1 MANLSNI
8 NNKFLVT
15 TGGNVLI
22 GQTSAVGS
30 SILQVTGNSTFA
42 GNILFGTDGTYDIGS
57 TSGSRP
63 RNVVVSNSIAINTS
77 TGAAG
82 TLNVAST
89 GTFGGKVQVNKAKSG
104 TGVENYDLIRLN
116 LTGTG
121 AIGDSST
128 IAWHSTNGTKT
139 AGIEGISGL
148 DNIAYGE
155 LAFST
160 RRYTTDTYLEA
171 MRINNRGNVGIG
183 VTGPVTKLELPG
195 SLTNSSLKVGTVET
209 QSYSVN
215 NAWIS
220 DNLYYDGS
228 FKLRSAG
235 YASQIYF
242 GVSNGG
248 ADISFKRYP
257 TGNAGDVVTGV
268 TSLQLLGDGDVY
280 IPGNVGIGTD
290 SPRDKLTIFTPGST
304 KEEIALRLV
313 NPVGFGPTGNGGAGS
328 GSSIIFAQDRNTG
341 ENIPMA
347 KIRNSQSA
355 TGTSCCGELIF
366 STAHSSFGGMIDK
379 IQISSSGAT
388 TFKGAERPQIYLTS
402 RYDYPNN
409 PTFEANTFAIVAAK
423 YIGTAPYEANRIVAS
438 NSTHL
443 AFEAGSAE
451 RMRISN
457 SGNITKPNSCAFS
470 ASTTAPGF
478 LVTSTDSKIT
488 YNTENVDTNGNYDP
502 TLSRFTA
509 PVTGSYLIG
518 TTNTCYISS
527 VVNTYMAV
535 YIVKNGSGTSYR
547 FRGGGVDNDV
557 NDWFGINGSVIIPL
571 AQGDYIELFGYTNT
585 GSFQIVNTEGHFYG
599 YLIG

>member
-8 NNKFLVT
+8 NDKFLVT

-22 GQTSAVGS
+22 GQTSAIGS
-30 SILQVTGNSTFA
+30 SMLQVTGNSTFA

-215 NAWIS
+215 NAWIA
-220 DNLYYDGS
+220 DNVYYDGS
-228 FKLRSAG
+228 FKLRSNG
-235 YASQIYF
+235 HASQIYF
-242 GVSNGG
+242 GTSNGG

-280 IPGNVGIGTD
+280 IPGNVGIGTTLPQGKLD
-290 SPRDKLTIFTPGST
+290 SVAPVADLTDFGRATGS
-304 KEEIALRLV
+304 ALNIRIG
-313 NPVGFGPTGNGGAGS
+313 NAVGYLGQINFCNTDAPAFGYGSIGMVMTSGS
-328 GSSIIFAQDRNTG
+328 GVGLGDMVF
-341 ENIPMA
+341 
-347 KIRNSQSA
+347 
-355 TGTSCCGELIF
+355 GT
-366 STAHSSFGGMIDK
+366 K
-379 IQISSSGAT
+379 SSGSA
-388 TFKGAERPQIYLTS
+388 
-402 RYDYPNN
+402 
-409 PTFEANTFAIVAAK
+409 V
-423 YIGTAPYEANRIVAS
+423 V
-438 NSTHL
+438 ST
-443 AFEAGSAE
+443 E
-451 RMRISN
+451 RMRITSAGEIKAKPATSGRAFFSTQDPGNFSIAYTAYMVNASTKVLDILWYGSTIGSITVN
-457 SGNITKPNSCAFS
+457 SAGSGVDYNTTSSDERLKKNITNWDENILDKFKDIKPKEFHFHNQDDSEEKIKGYIAQNEVDKFPE
-470 ASTTAPGF
+470 AYP
-478 LVTSTDSKIT
+478 LV
-488 YNTENVDTNGNYDP
+488 YNEEVKEDRHLFNPSGMV
-502 TLSRFTA
+502 
-509 PVTGSYLIG
+509 VYLMKAIQELK
-518 TTNTCYISS
+518 
-527 VVNTYMAV
+527 AE
-535 YIVKNGSGTSYR
+535 
-547 FRGGGVDNDV
+547 
-557 NDWFGINGSVIIPL
+557 
-571 AQGDYIELFGYTNT
+571 IELLK
-585 GSFQIVNTEGHFYG
+585 SK
-599 YLIG
+599 